1 MLFYYVEKLAQQLLG
16 QISDHRDGR
25 FQTKLNAQL
34 LTEIVVVACSCRGL
48 NSNQQ
53 AHLVALT
60 DGFLK
65 MQMPLPRLAFYA
77 PFDCLAI
84 YPGAQ
89 EVLVEV

>member
-1 MLFYYVEKLAQQLLG
+1 MLFYHVEKLAQQLLG
-16 QISDHRDGR
+16 QIPEHQDGR

-34 LTEIVVVACSCRGL
+34 LTEIIIVACGCRGF
-48 NSNQQ
+48 NSYQQ

-65 MQMPLPRLAFYA
+65 MQIPLPRLAFYA

-84 YPGAQ
+84 HPGAQ